1 MSGMFTPTLHEQIR
15 CVDREITMRRMVYA
29 KRIAEKKMTQRKAQD
44 EIALMEAV
52 KATLEMLANH
62 GMQRV
67 VGGIE
72 P

>member
-1 MSGMFTPTLHEQIR
+1 MFAPTLHEQIR
-15 CVDREITMRRMVYA
+15 CVEREVTMRRRVYA
-29 KRIAEKKMTQRKAQD
+29 KRVAEKKMTQRNAED

-52 KATLEMLANH
+52 KATLEALANH